1 MKRRNK
7 YAHDPLADNPKRI
20 KVHAQ
25 RKFAQGSGMNSPV
38 MTPIKEKEKTK
49 PNGAPSPPEL
59 VPVKRPATEDF
70 LTFLC
75 LRGTNVLPPRL
86 DIFND
91 ATFAENP
98 EPSVSSVSKQASA
111 SPSGVQKIKTKS
123 SSNQEIKKKMLD
135 RRHTVTKGNAMRART
150 ASDERQSIR
159 KKAIELRRIAAQRR
173 SKPIRKTHPAILK
186 RLGAARLRAGLRS
199 GGQLPPGS
207 DAGIKSDR
215 KPRRGRPPRRRRM
228 KVAKNDSIDES
239 PERKESEEES
249 DEDSDEQP
257 VKVSTMRLRTR
268 GSSNSPAQP
277 PKTLNISSRPSR
289 KTKEAATLYME
300 MLTKDLRSPD
310 EEFDGDYIKHL
321 SEPSNSGRGRK
332 EKEEDFKVAPKKTR
346 QQVKDEKN
354 KSGKPPKEVTKIN
367 IKEEEDSE
375 LDEENE
381 PLLTRTKKK
390 DAAKVVPET
399 SSRRRESL
407 TRSIDRKKTED
418 SPKIV
423 KRLAGKRE
431 LRTLKER
438 KNMNDDDHTTSDEED
453 EEVGKALSNKIKE
466 EKEGRRSIE
475 TVGKSV
481 ISKRNDQ
488 KKSGTVK
495 QSPKEIKKGKRFS
508 SSKNSVESN
517 DDNLTSKKKKGL
529 EGNVKK
535 VEEHEETDETN
546 KPKNA
551 DRRKLRKQVE
561 NEDLA
566 EPKHKP
572 EKRSSS
578 HSKEDKTKVAKL
590 SKEATSKVSIK
601 LEREN
606 ESDEENEEN
615 EPLLKRSQR
624 MVKKESLPSEKKKTT
639 PGRTL
644 RSNEQKP
651 EINTKDSP
659 KKRGRKS
666 LKISKTL
673 DEESIEDE
681 VPISKPKDILPKK
694 MLEEKVESKEI
705 PKKEVQKTT
714 VDTEN
719 KTAKES
725 TPKRGRRISN
735 AKNANMNND
744 KEDLKEVNVNEIANT
759 SKNNSLFEK
768 GLDITNRV
776 NITEL
781 RSKKFNDD
789 GPESNYATKA
799 KTSKKSFEERKDM
812 DIINKVKI
820 TDLKT
825 KKLVDDEKDIDAT
838 NKVKIMDPRNSKN
851 DAVMDEDEGLDVTEN
866 VKVVDH
872 KVSKKPVTES
882 KGIDVTNKVK
892 LCDHKTLKKTENENE
907 IDIVNRVKISD
918 NKVCKKIDND
928 EKEGSNQKS
937 LDSKKN
943 KSSEMNDKNMN
954 SSETENLKESEP
966 KKRKKSISANSNS
979 LDEKKLKRVTRQSS
993 GGPLDSEEINYETG
1007 DPKLNVSEIQQSHM
1021 PKEEPE
1027 KSQSRR
1033 SSLGSKTQ
1041 SKKDSEEKSSE
1052 NIAVEKVKVAS
1063 IGKRKSAS
1071 DRDSCDTINSESS
1084 AIVDCKVVLESLE
1097 DVSRVVQRPSKK
1109 IKVTSKVVNTENPP
1123 SDSTDDKKMKN
1134 NDIMGVDVAVDS
1146 ASSNEVEL
1154 AEDKKEHKD
1163 ETLKPKHS
1171 ISETWRQAFKN
1182 ARIPKPGQ
1190 LSPVPHTVTP
1200 FVRQKLS
1207 NISLLNPSF
1216 SNKPS
1221 ETPDTKPSDA
1231 NKSHKLTSNLSPFK
1245 AMLANQNQRS
1255 VSPDIKKNSSPVHK
1269 INFGGR
1275 DSPLKRCD
1283 EVKNDHKKQDTPVK
1297 TFTQLQYEKRSSEFI
1312 NSISDSVPSILP
1324 GFDSIKPFKKEI
1336 KKEESKDS
1344 KGDASDN
1351 LSTASSEPIPKPP
1364 PEGKHLNLPLAV
1376 EHTLRKMSPVTV
1388 SKKPTV
1394 VKPVITSLDRKNDN
1408 SVLNKQKHAST
1419 EIKMENPSDIS
1430 ASPSVSASCSLPSRD
1445 LMVREPSDISLMNK
1459 KKVSMTTEEINRW
1472 LNDNTS
1478 SGIEHK
1484 KDCGILENNQCE
1496 CGCGFRSCKE
1506 GMENSV
1512 GMSELVAK
1520 DDGKIDRGVVEPPVQ
1535 LKELDQSRKYEAET
1549 ISTCKVEDYKEKLL
1563 TKSSSSE
1570 SKMAPP
1576 KPKKSSGLEKF
1587 KSNRSM
1593 TDEEMCDF
1601 DFRFDR
1607 TSTIS
1612 PRESMS
1618 DLSSITPRDDGSSSS
1633 EMPERKIFQQRRLG
1647 TKRPSLSKSPSAFS
1661 AENESSVY
1669 AFKPDPP
1676 PSKPFRR
1683 GRGKSGDNEDGP
1695 SSSSIAVQVNIE
1707 TEAVLECS
1715 TQTDR
1720 ENDENEGHLF
1730 YIPLPVGQV
1739 ERGLPQGVAVKLDT
1753 EGPDQRVIM
1762 RAKLVTKP
1770 ANNYSLPSSS
1780 RALVTSGRNSSQ
1792 QKPEQKV
1799 RPLWSGRAPIG
1810 TVQPTL
1816 REQRTSDQG
1825 TTTSQEKGQSI
1836 QSSQSNQTT
1845 QINQN
1850 SPKGPDSPRIKN
1862 LSKPQKVDEFPS
1874 NGTPATLVEAPTFY
1888 PTEKEF
1894 QDPLEYI
1901 EHLTPLA
1908 QSFGIC
1914 RIVPPSSF
1922 KPECKVADDMRF
1934 TAYNQYV
1941 HKMMERWGPNVR
1953 EMSAIRKYLR
1963 TQSISLVQIPS
1974 IGSME
1979 VDLPRLYQTVQQCGG
1994 LKEVIEKKRW
2004 ARVADAMR
2012 IPKLAQD
2019 RVTKLDDIYCKFLLP
2034 YDTLSHEERNK
2045 LLEEV
2050 EDEWKER
2057 QKRLAAAEEESGSA
2071 DNSSEESDTDER
2083 EECIAKGRS
2092 MPLSAFFRT
2101 ARNTMAM
2108 WFKDGA
2114 PTAAEV
2120 EAEYWKHVSQKTCHV
2135 CVHSGSIDCATWG
2148 CGFPTTK
2155 SSATSRH
2162 PWNLKVLTNNPG
2174 NILRSLGPVMGI
2186 TVPTLHVG
2194 MLFSS
2199 CCWYRDPHALPWIE
2213 YLHTGASK
2221 IWYGVPDSWC
2231 SELRQAM
2238 YPLLPRHTRDRTIWL
2253 PSDTMMVP
2261 PTYLIDGGASVCR
2274 VVQEPGQ
2281 FILVFPKSFT
2291 SSISTGY
2298 VVSESVYFAQ
2308 PSWLN
2313 TAEQV
2318 FKDILDSCEP
2328 PVFSFHKL
2336 LFNIANDARA
2346 SAETLI
2352 QVLPMVKSVV
2362 EQEVESRK
2370 KLEKLGLTSWERIPS
2385 SKGRRN
2391 KKQEEEP
2398 TDLECDICRGA
2409 FFLSMVTNSNED
2421 CSYCID
2427 HAIEVLTKDQS
2438 LLKYCKLKFA
2448 YDEEEMEEL
2457 IDKVKNKIETKTLK
2471 KQAKEKGS
2479 SSGSKN

>member
-1 MKRRNK
+1 MVFSRSDVKRRNK
-7 YAHDPLADNPKRI
+7 YAHDPLAENPKRI

-38 MTPIKEKEKTK
+38 MTPIKEKEKAK

-86 DIFND
+86 DFFND
-91 ATFAENP
+91 TTFAENS
-98 EPSVSSVSKQASA
+98 EPSISNVSKQASA

-123 SSNQEIKKKMLD
+123 SSNQEIKKKILD

-173 SKPIRKTHPAILK
+173 TKPIRKTHPAILK

-228 KVAKNDSIDES
+228 KVVNKESVDES
-239 PERKESEEES
+239 PERKEKEENEES

-257 VKVSTMRLRTR
+257 SKVSTMRLRTR
-268 GSSNSPAQP
+268 GSSNSPAKP
-277 PKTLNISSRPSR
+277 PKTLNILSRPSR
-289 KTKEAATLYME
+289 KTKVAATLYME

-310 EEFDGDYIKHL
+310 EEFDGDYIKDIP
-321 SEPSNSGRGRK
+321 EPSTSAKK
-332 EKEEDFKVAPKKTR
+332 EKEEDFKVTPPKKTR
-346 QQVKDEKN
+346 QQAKDEKN
-354 KSGKPPKEVTKIN
+354 KVGRPHKRVTNIN
-367 IKEEEDSE
+367 FKEEEDSE
-375 LDEENE
+375 LDEDNE
-381 PLLTRTKKK
+381 PLLARTQRTQKK
-390 DAAKVVPET
+390 DVSKVVAET
-399 SSRRRESL
+399 SNRRRDSL
-407 TRSIDRKKTED
+407 TRSIDRKKSED
-418 SPKIV
+418 SPKNV

-438 KNMNDDDHTTSDEED
+438 KNMNDDDHTTSEE
-453 EEVGKALSNKIKE
+453 EEEIEKVFNSKIKE
-466 EKEGRRSIE
+466 EKVDSRGSIE
-475 TVGKSV
+475 TVSKPLM
-481 ISKRNDQ
+481 SKRNDVK
-488 KKSGTVK
+488 KKSGAVK
-495 QSPKEIKKGKRFS
+495 QSPKENKKGKRFS
-508 SSKNSVESN
+508 SSKMSLDSN
-517 DDNLTSKKKKGL
+517 DDAATSKKKKGL
-529 EGNVKK
+529 EGGDKK
-535 VEEHEETDETN
+535 GIEHEQTDETN
-546 KPKNA
+546 KSKTV
-551 DRRKLRKQVE
+551 DRRKLRKQIE
-561 NEDLA
+561 HEDVT

-578 HSKEDKTKVAKL
+578 LSKEDRTKIAKL
-590 SKEATSKVSIK
+590 SKESTSKVSMK

-606 ESDEENEEN
+606 ESDQDDEN

-624 MVKKESLPSEKKKTT
+624 MLKKDSVSNEKKTT

-644 RSNEQKP
+644 RSNEPKT

-666 LKISKTL
+666 LKVSKNL
-673 DEESIEDE
+673 DEDNMED
-681 VPISKPKDILPKK
+681 VASISKPKDILPKK
-694 MLEEKVESKEI
+694 TVEEKVESNEVV
-705 PKKEVQKTT
+705 KKEVQKNT
-714 VDTEN
+714 VEAEK
-719 KTAKES
+719 KTVKEI
-725 TPKRGRRISN
+725 TPKRGRRVSN
-735 AKNANMNND
+735 TKNANSNCE
-744 KEDLKEVNVNEIANT
+744 KEDLKETNVNEI
-759 SKNNSLFEK
+759 SKARKSNSVFEK

-781 RSKKFNDD
+781 RSKKLSDD
-789 GPESNYATKA
+789 GPDSNYTTKA
-799 KTSKKSFEERKDM
+799 RTSKKSFEDLKNM

-825 KKLVDDEKDIDAT
+825 KKVVEDEKAIDAT
-838 NKVKIMDPRNSKN
+838 NKVKIMDSKVSKN
-851 DAVMDEDEGLDVTEN
+851 DAVMDEDKRIDPSGK
-866 VKVVDH
+866 VKTAEH
-872 KVSKKPVTES
+872 KMSKKPIAEN
-882 KGIDVTNKVK
+882 KGIDITNKVK
-892 LCDHKTLKKTENENE
+892 LSDHKTTKKTESENE
-907 IDIVNRVKISD
+907 IEIINRVKISD
-918 NKVCKKIDND
+918 NKSYKKLND
-928 EKEGSNQKS
+928 DENEEDSNQNS
-937 LDSKKN
+937 FDSKKN
-943 KSSEMNDKNMN
+943 KSFDMDDKNIIN
-954 SSETENLKESEP
+954 TETDNLKESEP
-966 KKRKKSISANSNS
+966 KKRKKSISANSNI

-993 GGPLDSEEINYETG
+993 GGPLDSDEVIHETG
-1007 DPKLNVSEIQQSHM
+1007 DTKSNVSEIHQSDM
-1021 PKEEPE
+1021 TKDEVD
-1027 KSQSRR
+1027 KSQIRR
-1033 SSLGSKTQ
+1033 SSLSSKTQ
-1041 SKKDSEEKSSE
+1041 SRKDLEGKSLE
-1052 NIAVEKVKVAS
+1052 TVAVEKVKIAS

-1071 DRDSCDTINSESS
+1071 DRDSCDTMNSESS

-1097 DVSRVVQRPSKK
+1097 DASRDVQRSSKK
-1109 IKVTSKVVNTENPP
+1109 LKATSKDVNTDHPP
-1123 SDSTDDKKMKN
+1123 SCSADDKKVKN
-1134 NDIMGVDVAVDS
+1134 NDIIAVDYRNNIATENS
-1146 ASSNEVEL
+1146 GNNEVEL
-1154 AEDKKEHKD
+1154 SEDKKEQKD
-1163 ETLKPKHS
+1163 ETQKPKHS
-1171 ISETWRQAFKN
+1171 ISDTWRQAFKN
-1182 ARIPKPGQ
+1182 AKIPKPGQ
-1190 LSPVPHTVTP
+1190 LSPVPHTVKP
-1200 FVRQKLS
+1200 FVRQQKLP
-1207 NISLLNPSF
+1207 NVSLLNPSF
-1216 SNKPS
+1216 SNKPP
-1221 ETPDTKPSDA
+1221 EIPDTKPSDA
-1231 NKSHKLTSNLSPFK
+1231 NKSHKITSNLSPFK
-1245 AMLANQNQRS
+1245 AMLATQNQRS
-1255 VSPDIKKNSSPVHK
+1255 ISPDIKKNSSPVHK

-1275 DSPLKRCD
+1275 DSPLKRC
-1283 EVKNDHKKQDTPVK
+1283 EEIKNDYKKQETPVK

-1312 NSISDSVPSILP
+1312 NSISDSVSSILP

-1344 KGDASDN
+1344 KGDISDN

-1388 SKKPTV
+1388 SKKPVV
-1394 VKPVITSLDRKNDN
+1394 VKPVIASLDRKND
-1408 SVLNKQKHAST
+1408 SSLLSKQKHAPT
-1419 EIKMENPSDIS
+1419 EIKIENPSDIS

-1445 LMVREPSDISLMNK
+1445 LMVREPSDISLMAK

-1535 LKELDQSRKYEAET
+1535 LKELDQARKYEAET

-1563 TKSSSSE
+1563 TKSSNSE

-1576 KPKKSSGLEKF
+1576 KPRKSSGFEKF

-1683 GRGKSGDNEDGP
+1683 GRGKSGENEDGP

-1770 ANNYSLPSSS
+1770 TNNYSLPSSS
-1780 RALVTSGRNSSQ
+1780 S
-1792 QKPEQKV
+1792 
-1799 RPLWSGRAPIG
+1799 
-1810 TVQPTL
+1810 
-1816 REQRTSDQG
+1816 
-1825 TTTSQEKGQSI
+1825 
-1836 QSSQSNQTT
+1836 
-1845 QINQN
+1845 
-1850 SPKGPDSPRIKN
+1850 
-1862 LSKPQKVDEFPS
+1862 LSKPQKVDEFPL

-1901 EHLTPLA
+1901 EYLTPLA

-1953 EMSAIRKYLR
+1953 EMCAIRKYLR
-1963 TQSISLVQIPS
+1963 TQSISLVQVPS

-2057 QKRLAAAEEESGSA
+2057 QKRIAAAEEESGSA

-2261 PTYLIDGGASVCR
+2261 PTYLLDGGASVCR

-2291 SSISTGY
+2291 SSVSTGY

-2346 SAETLI
+2346 SAETLN

-2427 HAIEVLTKDQS
+2427 NAIEVLTKDQS

-2457 IDKVKNKIETKTLK
+2457 IEKVKNKIETKTQK

>member
-1 MKRRNK
+1 MVFSRSDVKRRNK
-7 YAHDPLADNPKRI
+7 YAHDPLAENPKRI

-38 MTPIKEKEKTK
+38 MTPIKEKEKVK

-59 VPVKRPATEDF
+59 VPIKRPATEDF

-86 DIFND
+86 DFFND

-98 EPSVSSVSKQASA
+98 EPSASSVSKPTSA

-123 SSNQEIKKKMLD
+123 SSNQEIKKKILD

-228 KVAKNDSIDES
+228 KVVQKDSVDES
-239 PERKESEEES
+239 PERKGESEDS

-257 VKVSTMRLRTR
+257 SQVSTMRLRTR

-277 PKTLNISSRPSR
+277 PKTLNVSSRPSR

-310 EEFDGDYIKHL
+310 EEFEGDYIKNL
-321 SEPSNSGRGRK
+321 PEASNSTKK
-332 EKEEDFKVAPKKTR
+332 EKEEDFKATPPKKTR

-354 KSGKPPKEVTKIN
+354 KSGRPHKVVTRIN
-367 IKEEEDSE
+367 VKEEDDSE

-381 PLLTRTKKK
+381 PLLTRTQRTQKK
-390 DAAKVVPET
+390 DASKGIAET
-399 SSRRRESL
+399 SNRRRDSL
-407 TRSIDRKKTED
+407 NRSIDRKKAED
-418 SPKIV
+418 SPKNV

-438 KNMNDDDHTTSDEED
+438 KNMNDDNHTTSED
-453 EEVGKALSNKIKE
+453 EEEVEEKGFNKKTKE
-466 EKEGRRSIE
+466 EKLEGRGSIE
-475 TVGKSV
+475 IINKPVV
-481 ISKRNDQ
+481 SKRNEP

-508 SSKNSVESN
+508 SSKNSIESI
-517 DDNLTSKKKKGL
+517 DDTVTAKKRKGL
-529 EGNVKK
+529 EDNEKK
-535 VEEHEETDETN
+535 VVEHEDTDETN
-546 KPKNA
+546 KPKIT
-551 DRRKLRKQVE
+551 DRKKTRKLIE

-566 EPKHKP
+566 EPKQKP
-572 EKRSSS
+572 EKRASSL
-578 HSKEDKTKVAKL
+578 SKEDKTKGAKL
-590 SKEATSKVSIK
+590 SKEATSKVPIK
-601 LEREN
+601 VEKGD
-606 ESDEENEEN
+606 ESDQDEEN

-624 MVKKESLPSEKKKTT
+624 MVKKESISSEKKTT

-644 RSNEQKP
+644 RSNEPKT

-666 LKISKTL
+666 LKVSKNL
-673 DEESIEDE
+673 DEDSIEDE
-681 VPISKPKDILPKK
+681 VPISKPKDVLPKK
-694 MLEEKVESKEI
+694 VLEEKIESKEDV
-705 PKKEVQKTT
+705 KKEVQKNI
-714 VDTEN
+714 VEN
-719 KTAKES
+719 EKKNVKDV
-725 TPKRGRRISN
+725 TPKRGRRVSSVKNVNSN
-735 AKNANMNND
+735 CG
-744 KEDLKEVNVNEIANT
+744 KEDLKEANVNET
-759 SKNNSLFEK
+759 SSAGKSNSVFEK
-768 GLDITNRV
+768 GLEITNRV

-789 GPESNYATKA
+789 SPDSNFSAKA
-799 KTSKKSFEERKDM
+799 RTSKKSFADIKDM
-812 DIINKVKI
+812 DIVNKVKI

-825 KKLVDDEKDIDAT
+825 KKIVEDEKAIDVI
-838 NKVKIMDPRNSKN
+838 NKVKIMDTKVSKN
-851 DAVMDEDEGLDVTEN
+851 DAVLGDDDKKCDVSGK
-866 VKVVDH
+866 VKIAEH
-872 KVSKKPVTES
+872 KVSKKPIVEN

-892 LCDHKTLKKTENENE
+892 LNDHKTTKKTESENE
-907 IDIVNRVKISD
+907 IDIINKVKISD
-918 NKVCKKIDND
+918 NKALKKLDD
-928 EKEGSNQKS
+928 EKEEGSNQS
-937 LDSKKN
+937 YDSKKN
-943 KSSEMNDKNMN
+943 KNFDLVDKNLN
-954 SSETENLKESEP
+954 NTESENLKEIEQ
-966 KKRKKSISANSNS
+966 KKRKKIVCANSGTS
-979 LDEKKLKRVTRQSS
+979 DEKKLKRVTRQSS
-993 GGPLDSEEINYETG
+993 GGPLDSEEVISETV
-1007 DPKLNVSEIQQSHM
+1007 DIKSNVFEIQQSDS
-1021 PKEEPE
+1021 PKEEAE
-1027 KSQSRR
+1027 KCQTRR
-1033 SSLGSKTQ
+1033 SSLGSKTH
-1041 SKKDSEEKSSE
+1041 SKKDSEGKSLETST
-1052 NIAVEKVKVAS
+1052 VEKLKVAS

-1097 DVSRVVQRPSKK
+1097 DPSRDVQRPSKK
-1109 IKVTSKVVNTENPP
+1109 LKVTSKDINTENSP
-1123 SDSTDDKKMKN
+1123 SNSADDKQLKN
-1134 NDIMGVDVAVDS
+1134 NDLIAADYG
-1146 ASSNEVEL
+1146 SNIVLDNSGNSEAEL
-1154 AEDKKEHKD
+1154 GLEKIEHKD
-1163 ETLKPKHS
+1163 ETQKPKHS

-1182 ARIPKPGQ
+1182 AKIPKPGQ
-1190 LSPVPHTVTP
+1190 LSPVPHTVKP

-1216 SNKPS
+1216 SNKPA
-1221 ETPDTKPSDA
+1221 ETPDPKGSDA
-1231 NKSHKLTSNLSPFK
+1231 NKSQKITSNLSPFK

-1283 EVKNDHKKQDTPVK
+1283 EIKNDYKKQETPVK

-1312 NSISDSVPSILP
+1312 NSISDSVSPILP

-1344 KGDASDN
+1344 KGDISDN

-1388 SKKPTV
+1388 SKKPVV
-1394 VKPVITSLDRKNDN
+1394 VKPVITSMDRKND
-1408 SVLNKQKHAST
+1408 STVLLVKQKHAPT
-1419 EIKMENPSDIS
+1419 EIKVENPSDIS

-1445 LMVREPSDISLMNK
+1445 LMVREPSDISLMAK

-1506 GMENSV
+1506 GMESSV
-1512 GMSELVAK
+1512 GVSELVAK
-1520 DDGKIDRGVVEPPVQ
+1520 DDGKIDHGVVEPPVQ
-1535 LKELDQSRKYEAET
+1535 LKELDQARKYEAET

-1576 KPKKSSGLEKF
+1576 KPRKSSGFEKF

-1633 EMPERKIFQQRRLG
+1633 DMPERKIFQQRRLG

-1707 TEAVLECS
+1707 TETEAVLECS

-1720 ENDENEGHLF
+1720 ENDENEGRLF
-1730 YIPLPVGQV
+1730 YIPLPVGEV
-1739 ERGLPQGVAVKLDT
+1739 ERGLPQGVALKLDT

-1780 RALVTSGRNSSQ
+1780 S
-1792 QKPEQKV
+1792 
-1799 RPLWSGRAPIG
+1799 
-1810 TVQPTL
+1810 
-1816 REQRTSDQG
+1816 
-1825 TTTSQEKGQSI
+1825 
-1836 QSSQSNQTT
+1836 
-1845 QINQN
+1845 
-1850 SPKGPDSPRIKN
+1850 
-1862 LSKPQKVDEFPS
+1862 LSKPQKVDEFPQ

-1922 KPECKVADDMRF
+1922 KPECKVADEMRF

-1963 TQSISLVQIPS
+1963 TQSISLVQVPS

-2057 QKRLAAAEEESGSA
+2057 QKRIAAAEEESGSA
-2071 DNSSEESDTDER
+2071 DNSSDESETDER

-2114 PTAAEV
+2114 PSAAEV
-2120 EAEYWKHVSQKTCHV
+2120 EAEYWKHVSQKMCHV

-2261 PTYLIDGGASVCR
+2261 PTYLLDGGASVCR

-2385 SKGRRN
+2385 GKGRRN
-2391 KKQEEEP
+2391 KKQEEET

-2427 HAIEVLTKDQS
+2427 HAIDVLTKDQS

-2457 IDKVKNKIETKTLK
+2457 IEKVKNKIETKTQK
-2471 KQAKEKGS
+2471 KLAKEKGS